1 MEVEKTEKIIDWKTY
16 GKPNARNNC
25 PTWGWQSLRPAGV
38 CCTHKHGDVSS
49 RGNNQTCELSNPNW
63 MVSDPSNDSK
73 KLRVPSPDPKGA
85 PKALMVEILLTKTRS
100 DTKIIVHWVNKRTSL
115 DLVGVLE
122 CQPWFILKVG

>member
-1 MEVEKTEKIIDWKTY
+1 MIGKHIN

-38 CCTHKHGDVSS
+38 CCTHKHGDVGS

-85 PKALMVEILLTKTRS
+85 PKALMVEILLTNTVRYEDHCPLGQQANFLGFGWCS
-100 DTKIIVHWVNKRTSL
+100 RVSAMVH
-115 DLVGVLE
+115 
-122 CQPWFILKVG
+122 P